1 LISDAR
7 FVEAN
12 TMIPSLLEALRDWVV
27 DIQAALNAEL
37 TEINSNSDSLLGEA
51 RLLLTRLPCFG

>member
-1 LISDAR
+1 
-7 FVEAN
+7 
-12 TMIPSLLEALRDWVV
+12 MIPSLLEALRDWVV